1 MKRVSVE
8 DFHSNEDV
16 YKEAVRD
23 ALGGGAVCFTKD
35 GKPVGTMGTEA
46 VGMISR
52 LIKELAMAEQDSDA
66 VQDLWSA

>member
-1 MKRVSVE
+1 MRRISAE
-8 DFHSNEDV
+8 DFHSNEDA

-35 GKPVGTMGTEA
+35 GKPVGTMGAEA

-66 VQDLWSA
+66 GQNFRNA